1 MKLLPKNVHVL
12 RFMHE
17 RPLGPYLD
25 SYAAEMHQQGYA
37 AATVR
42 AHLGLLTDFSRW
54 LAVHRLSVHEITA
67 ELFPCYLRSRQRRH
81 WRITH
86 NNPSALKRMFD
97 LLIRQGV
104 IAEPAHPLRSPVDQ
118 VLDEFASY
126 LRQERGLAELTV
138 KLHLFFIGKF
148 LAERFGTWPV
158 DLSTLTGSDV
168 IDFVRRRVRSMKPE
182 YAKSQ
187 NSALRVFLQFERYRG
202 HLSTDLA
209 ACVPSVPIRDLS
221 TLPKAIP
228 GDQIQL
234 LLASCDRTTSVG
246 RRTYAILLL
255 LARLGLRATELLHL
269 RLEDLDLQNG
279 WITVRGKRGR
289 FSQLP
294 LPVDVGEAVVD
305 YLRNARPKSDSRYVF
320 LRANAPISGFKGSTS
335 LGGIVRE
342 AVLRAGINSP
352 QKGTH
357 QFRHALATQMLQRG
371 ASLPEIAEL
380 LRHRSFRTT
389 AIYAKVDVAA
399 LRTLALPW
407 PGRAYQSFRTRASQ
421 TKVDLS
427 TLRTLALPWPGRA

>member
-1 MKLLPKNVHVL
+1 MNLLKLLPKNVHVL
-12 RFMHE
+12 RWMHE
-17 RPLGPYLD
+17 GPLGPHMD
-25 SYAAEMHQQGYA
+25 SYAAEMPQQGYA
-37 AATVR
+37 ATTVQ

-54 LAVHRLSVHEITA
+54 LVVHGLSAPEITT
-67 ELFPCYLRSRQRRH
+67 ELFPRYLRSRQRRR
-81 WRITH
+81 WRIKH
-86 NNPSALKRMFD
+86 NDTSALKRMFD

-104 IAEPAHPLRSPVDQ
+104 IAQPPRPSPSPVDQ
-118 VLDEFASY
+118 LVDEFGSY

-138 KLHLFFIGKF
+138 KLHLYFIGKF
-148 LAERFGTWPV
+148 LTERFGCGPV

-168 IDFVRRRVRSMKPE
+168 IDFVRRRAPSMKPE
-182 YAKSQ
+182 YIKSQ

-202 HLSTDLA
+202 HLPTDLA
-209 ACVPSVPIRDLS
+209 SCVPSVPIRDLA

-228 GDQIQL
+228 VDQIEL

-246 RRTYAILLL
+246 CRTHAILLL

-294 LPVDVGEAVVD
+294 LPVDVGEAVAD
-305 YLRNARPKSDSRYVF
+305 YLRNARPKWDSRYVF
-320 LRANAPISGFKGSTS
+320 LRANAPIGGFKGSTS

-342 AVLRAGINSP
+342 AVLRAGIKSP

-357 QFRHALATQMLQRG
+357 QFRHALATHMLQRG

-389 AIYAKVDVAA
+389 AIYAKVDLVA
-399 LRTLALPW
+399 LRALALPW
-407 PGRAYQSFRTRASQ
+407 PGRA
-421 TKVDLS
+421 
-427 TLRTLALPWPGRA
+427 